1 MSLSNLLRIAIPQD
15 LTPQS
20 SKMFSVTQRA
30 SVGLLIQRCKELD
43 LFTGC
48 TQRMRSSKL
57 PIIEK
62 AQLLC
67 SLFCVSIPRN
77 KMNNFLSL

>member
-1 MSLSNLLRIAIPQD
+1 MSLRNLLLRTTIPRD

-20 SKMFSVTQRA
+20 SRMFSVTQRA

-48 TQRMRSSKL
+48 TQCMRFSKL

-62 AQLLC
+62 AHNSCVL
-67 SLFCVSIPRN
+67 SFVFLFREIR
-77 KMNNFLSL
+77 